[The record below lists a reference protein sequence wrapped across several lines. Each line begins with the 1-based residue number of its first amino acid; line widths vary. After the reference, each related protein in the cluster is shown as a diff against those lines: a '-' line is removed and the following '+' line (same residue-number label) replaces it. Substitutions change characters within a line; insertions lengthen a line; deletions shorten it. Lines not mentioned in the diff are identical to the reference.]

1 MNVMDRVVHRDRK
14 QEIKLIKIAVIVPK
28 YGLLGGAERF
38 VYELT
43 ERLSGVEDFAI
54 DVFSNEWSS
63 ESRTINF
70 HRIPKVLFP
79 RFFRP
84 VLFAYLTNKM
94 TSSPSY
100 DLVHSH
106 ERIFKMD
113 LMTMHGIPHK
123 TWIREVRHKSLSL
136 FDRCTAWVEKKGFTD
151 RSTQLV
157 MPVSQLAEREILKL
171 YPMLEGRVRAI
182 HPGIVLEKF
191 KDKKREEIRSKIRK
205 LYGFSSQDTV
215 VLFVGMNFEIKRLDL
230 ILKAMATLEGEESR
244 ASHLKLMVVGK
255 GNFKI
260 YKRMVNQLQ
269 IAERVIFAG
278 PSEEVEKFYFASDI
292 FAMPSKF
299 DTFGM
304 VVLEAMAAGL
314 PPIIAKSVGAS
325 DLVEDGVHGF
335 VLESDPSISDMGG
348 ALKRLLDP
356 ATRGMMAENARR
368 QASNETWDCRA
379 TQVEKI
385 YRQIISEK
393 SRRYGPS

>member
-1 MNVMDRVVHRDRK
+1 M
-14 QEIKLIKIAVIVPK
+14 KIAVIVPK

-43 ERLSGVEDFAI
+43 ERLSGFKDFAI

-79 RFFRP
+79 RFLRP

-94 TSSPSY
+94 TASRSY
-100 DLVHSH
+100 NLVHSH

-123 TWIREVRHKSLSL
+123 TWIKDVRRKSLSF
-136 FDRCTAWVEKKGFTD
+136 FDRCTAWVEKKGFTE

-157 MPVSQLAEREILKL
+157 MPVSKLAEMEILKL
-171 YPMLEGRVRAI
+171 YPRLEGRVRVI
-182 HPGIVLEKF
+182 HPGIHLEKF
-191 KDKKREEIRSKIRK
+191 ENQKKGEIRREIRK
-205 LYGFSSQDTV
+205 LYGLSSRDTV

-230 ILKAMATLEGEESR
+230 ILKAMAALAGKESR
-244 ASHLKLMVVGK
+244 NPHVKLMIVGK
-255 GNFKI
+255 GNAKI
-260 YKRMVNQLQ
+260 YHRMANQLQ
-269 IAERVIFAG
+269 VSDRVIFTG
-278 PSEEVEKFYFASDI
+278 PSEEVEKFYFAGDI

-314 PPIIAKSVGAS
+314 PPIITKSVGAS
-325 DLVEDGVHGF
+325 DLVKDGVHGL
-335 VLESDPSISDMGG
+335 VLKSDPSVSDMAG
-348 ALKRLLDP
+348 ALKRLMDP
-356 ATRGMMAENARR
+356 ETRGMMAENARM
-368 QASNETWDCRA
+368 QASQETWDCRA
-379 TQVEKI
+379 SEVGEI
-385 YRQIISEK
+385 YHQIISEK
-393 SRRYGPS
+393 SRRLGT